1 MKKNVLICLLLL
13 PVLLSLG
20 QEKELLLVGIS
31 GTPGNGKSASVPVT
45 YVLSV
50 LRAGG
55 VPVIL
60 PMNSDPA
67 VLEKMVNSIDA
78 LIMTGGEDLDPLK
91 NYGEEPLR
99 ALEEF
104 VPERDDFDMA
114 LIKLAVKRGIPVLGV
129 CRGMQIMNVA
139 FGGTL
144 YQDIPSQLSGSYV
157 KHRQDVAG
165 KYSTHTII
173 IEKGS
178 VLANL
183 LGVDKVAVNS
193 VHHQAVKD
201 IAPGFKITARALD
214 GVYEAMEMEGKPQVF
229 GVQFHPEGPTSA
241 GIDTFLPVFKYLLE
255 QAHSH

>member
-1 MKKNVLICLLLL
+1 MKKNILICLLLL
-13 PVLLSLG
+13 LTLLSFG
-20 QEKELLLVGIS
+20 QKKELLLVGIS
-31 GTPGNGKSASVPVT
+31 GTSGNGNVASVPKT
-45 YVLSV
+45 YVTSV

-60 PMNSDPA
+60 PMNTDAA
-67 VLEKMVNSIDA
+67 VLEKMINSIDA
-78 LIMTGGEDLDPLK
+78 LILTGGEDLDPLK

-104 VPERDDFDMA
+104 VPERDEFDIA

-129 CRGMQIMNVA
+129 CRGMQVMNVA

-165 KYSTHTII
+165 KYCTHTII
-173 IEKGS
+173 MENGS
-178 VLANL
+178 VLAGL
-183 LGVDKVAVNS
+183 LGVNKIAVNS
-193 VHHQAVKD
+193 VHHQSIKD
-201 IAPGFKITARALD
+201 VAPGFKITARALD

-241 GIDTFLPVFKYLLE
+241 GIDTFLPVFEYLLE
-255 QAHSH
+255 QARTH